1 MRSMITKPGAFG
13 ALALMGLLSVA
24 SLACDART
32 KVEANTDGDVTREA
46 KPKERANPEAN
57 TFIAADDK
65 WGTIK
70 GQVTYDAKDK
80 LPDNPAVTVTA
91 DKNVC
96 MQGKIFR
103 NEWVV
108 DAKTRGVKNV
118 IVWLSDVKEFR
129 KSEWKAPIHPDLK
142 KAPATYDLDQP
153 ACIFTP
159 RVTALREETK
169 LIFKNS
175 ATIGHNVKVE
185 GGDTL
190 GPNINQLIPPGKQ
203 LDPVTVKARF
213 IPISYACTIH
223 PWMKGWI
230 ASFKHP
236 YFAVTN
242 DKGEFEIKNAP
253 AGKYRL
259 QVWHEGYGF
268 VQKNKDDR
276 GIVITIKGGDTTTV
290 KVPPFKKED

>member
-1 MRSMITKPGAFG
+1 MRSMMTSQGAFR
-13 ALALMGLLSVA
+13 ALALVALLLTG
-24 SLACDART
+24 SLASA
-32 KVEANTDGDVTREA
+32 EG
-46 KPKERANPEAN
+46 
-57 TFIAADDK
+57 
-65 WGTIK
+65 WGTVK
-70 GQVTYDAKDK
+70 GKVTYDPKEK
-80 LPDNPAVTVTA
+80 LPENPAVTVTA

-96 MQGKIFR
+96 MQGKILR

-108 DAKTRGVKNV
+108 DPKTKGVKNV
-118 IVWLSDVKEFR
+118 VVWLTDVKNF
-129 KSEWKAPIHPDLK
+129 KAAAWAAPIHPTLK
-142 KAPATYDLDQP
+142 KAPATYEIDQP
-153 ACIFTP
+153 TCLFAP
-159 RVTALREETK
+159 RVIAIQEDTK
-169 LIFKNS
+169 VVFKNM
-175 ATIGHNVKVE
+175 ATVAHNVKVE

-203 LDPVTVKARF
+203 LDPVAVKARF
-213 IPISYACTIH
+213 IPISYSCTIH

-259 QVWHEGYGF
+259 QVWQEGYGF

-276 GIVITIKGGDTTTV
+276 GIVITVKDKDTTDV
-290 KVPPFKKED
+290 KVPPLKKDD